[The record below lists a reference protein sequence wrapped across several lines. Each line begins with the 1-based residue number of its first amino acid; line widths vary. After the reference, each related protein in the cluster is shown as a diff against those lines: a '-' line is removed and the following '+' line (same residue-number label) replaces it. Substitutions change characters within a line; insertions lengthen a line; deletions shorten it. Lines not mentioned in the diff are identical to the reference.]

1 VSDQDAS
8 LHAEVIEPQRA
19 SIDLGL
25 VATTT
30 AALAIALAAP
40 LVLDAYTVNVLTRS
54 LLYAMLALTLDV
66 LWGYTGILSYGQSAF
81 FAIGAYA
88 LGLTSTHLGF
98 SFGLAAAALV
108 GGVVVAAVAAALTA
122 WLAFGRGVTVLYVS
136 VVTLALPI
144 IVKQGLLSGGLFTG
158 SSSGLS
164 GFDSFTLEVEDWFR
178 IAGTALVILTA
189 LTWRFVHSD
198 AGRVLIAI
206 RENELRCRYLGIR
219 TTTVKTILMVASAI
233 VAAAAGY
240 AYAGYTVVVAPE
252 LAGFEFGTQILI
264 WVALGGRGTLLGPV
278 VGTLVIDLVSADLS
292 GSIPYVWELVVGLAF
307 MVVIVAMP
315 GGFLPLMA
323 AVYRSIVR
331 SVLGRDLRAHVP
343 PAPRLVNAP
352 PRSRLRPNNGAPAVE
367 IRNLTRR
374 FGSLTVLD
382 NIDFTA
388 RPAELV
394 SLVGPNGA
402 GKTTLIRCIADGA
415 ERTSGRVAINGHDIA
430 RYAPE
435 RCVAFGLGRKFQTAT
450 IFDTLSVAD
459 CLRIARVSHL
469 LPSLWRRDPVLAVPR
484 AALDVITTTGLD
496 RMLGVE
502 ARHLAHGEKQS
513 LELAMVL
520 ALEPSVLLLDEPTAG
535 LTKAERSLIGQV
547 LMRLVSDHR
556 LCVLLIE
563 HDLDFVREISSRV
576 VVLHQGRIALDGP
589 VAEVVGSELIRNIYA
604 GAQS

>member
-1 VSDQDAS
+1 
-8 LHAEVIEPQRA
+8 
-19 SIDLGL
+19 
-25 VATTT
+25 
-30 AALAIALAAP
+30 
-40 LVLDAYTVNVLTRS
+40 
-54 LLYAMLALTLDV
+54 
-66 LWGYTGILSYGQSAF
+66 
-81 FAIGAYA
+81 
-88 LGLTSTHLGF
+88 
-98 SFGLAAAALV
+98 
-108 GGVVVAAVAAALTA
+108 
-122 WLAFGRGVTVLYVS
+122 
-136 VVTLALPI
+136 
-144 IVKQGLLSGGLFTG
+144 
-158 SSSGLS
+158 
-164 GFDSFTLEVEDWFR
+164 
-178 IAGTALVILTA
+178 
-189 LTWRFVHSD
+189 
-198 AGRVLIAI
+198 LIAI

-219 TTTVKTILMVASAI
+219 TATVKTILLVSSAI
-233 VAAAAGY
+233 IAAAAGY

-315 GGFLPLMA
+315 GGFLPLIV

-331 SVLGRDLRAHVP
+331 SLLGRDLRARVQP
-343 PAPRLVNAP
+343 PPRLVNAP
-352 PRSRLRPNNGAPAVE
+352 PRPLLRPNDGAPSVE

-382 NIDFTA
+382 NVDFTA
-388 RPAELV
+388 WPAELV

-415 ERTSGRVAINGHDIA
+415 ERTSGKVAINGHDIA

-469 LPSLWRRDPVLAVPR
+469 LPSLWRRDPVLALPR
-484 AALDVITTTGLD
+484 AALDVINTTGLD
-496 RMLGVE
+496 GMLGVE
-502 ARHLAHGEKQS
+502 ARHLAHGEKQA

-547 LMRLVSDHR
+547 LMRLVSDHG

-563 HDLDFVREISSRV
+563 HDLDFVRDISSRV

-604 GAQS
+604 GAQG

>member
-1 VSDQDAS
+1 VTD
-8 LHAEVIEPQRA
+8 QRA
-19 SIDLGL
+19 SLSAEAIESQRSSVRLGV
-25 VATTT
+25 VATTI
-30 AALAIALAAP
+30 AVLAIVLAAP
-40 LVLDAYTVNVLTRS
+40 LALDAYTINVLTRS

-98 SFGLAAAALV
+98 SAGLAATAFI
-108 GGVVVAAVAAALTA
+108 GGLVAAAAEAALTG
-122 WLAFGRGVTVLYVS
+122 WLAFGRGVTLLYVS

-178 IAGTALVILTA
+178 IGGTALVVLTA

-219 TTTVKTILMVASAI
+219 TATVKTVLMVASAI
-233 VAAAAGY
+233 IAAAAGY
-240 AYAGYTVVVAPE
+240 AYAGYTMVVAPE

-315 GGFLPLMA
+315 GGFLPLIA
-323 AVYRSIVR
+323 AVCRSIVR
-331 SVLGRDLRAHVP
+331 SVLGRDLRARVEP
-343 PAPRLVNAP
+343 PPRLIDTP
-352 PRSRLRPNNGAPAVE
+352 PRPLLRPNDGAPSVE
-367 IRNLTRR
+367 IHKLTRR

-382 NIDFTA
+382 NVDFMA

-415 ERTSGRVAINGHDIA
+415 ERTSGKVTINGHDIA

-469 LPSLWRRDPVLAVPR
+469 LPSLWRRDPVLTLPR
-484 AALDVITTTGLD
+484 AALDVINTTGLD

-502 ARHLAHGEKQS
+502 ARHLAHGEKQA

-535 LTKAERSLIGQV
+535 LTNAERSLIGQV
-547 LMRLVSDHR
+547 LMRLVSDHG
-556 LCVLLIE
+556 LCILLIE

-576 VVLHQGRIALDGP
+576 VVLHEGRIALDGP
-589 VAEVVGSELIRNIYA
+589 VAGVVGSELIRNIYA
-604 GAQS
+604 GAQG

>member
-1 VSDQDAS
+1 VTDQDAS
-8 LHAEVIEPQRA
+8 LHAEAIESQR
-19 SIDLGL
+19 SSVRLRL
-25 VATTT
+25 VVTTIS
-30 AALAIALAAP
+30 ALAVVLAAP
-40 LVLDAYTVNVLTRS
+40 LALDTYTVNVLTRS

-98 SFGLAAAALV
+98 SLGLAAAAFV
-108 GGVVVAAVAAALTA
+108 GGIVVAAVTAAFTG

-164 GFDSFTLEVEDWFR
+164 GFDSFALEVEDWFR
-178 IAGTALVILTA
+178 IGGSALVVMTA

-198 AGRVLIAI
+198 AGRVLVAI
-206 RENELRCRYLGIR
+206 RENDLRCRYLGIR
-219 TTTVKTILMVASAI
+219 TATVKTGLMVVSAI

-252 LAGFEFGTQILI
+252 LAGFEFGTLILI

-278 VGTLVIDLVSADLS
+278 VGTLVIDLVSANLG
-292 GSIPYVWELVVGLAF
+292 GSIPYIWELVVGLAF

-315 GGFLPLMA
+315 GGFLPLLSTVA
-323 AVYRSIVR
+323 RSLILRV
-331 SVLGRDLRAHVP
+331 SGRDLRASVEA
-343 PAPRLVNAP
+343 APQLINTP
-352 PRSRLRPNNGAPAVE
+352 QRSSLRPSLDAPAIEV
-367 IRNLTRR
+367 RNLTRH

-382 NIDFTA
+382 NIDFSA
-388 RPAELV
+388 RRAELV

-415 ERTSGRVAINGHDIA
+415 ERSGGKVFINGNDIA
-430 RYAPE
+430 RHPPE

-459 CLRIARVSHL
+459 CLRIARAAHV
-469 LPSLWRRDPVLAVPR
+469 LPSLWRRDRLLALPQ
-484 AALDVITTTGLD
+484 AALEVINTTGLD
-496 RMLGVE
+496 AMLGVE
-502 ARHLAHGEKQS
+502 ARHLAHGEKQA

-547 LMRLVSDHR
+547 LMRLVSEHG

-604 GAQS
+604 GAQG

>member
-1 VSDQDAS
+1 MTDQDAS
-8 LHAEVIEPQRA
+8 LHAEAIELQR
-19 SIDLGL
+19 SSVRLGL
-25 VATTT
+25 VVTTI
-30 AALAIALAAP
+30 AALAVVLAAP
-40 LVLDAYTVNVLTRS
+40 LALDTYTVNVLTRS

-98 SFGLAAAALV
+98 SFGLAAAAFV
-108 GGVVVAAVAAALTA
+108 GGIVVAAVTAAFTG

-164 GFDSFTLEVEDWFR
+164 GFDSFALEVEDWFR
-178 IAGTALVILTA
+178 IGGSALVVMTA

-198 AGRVLIAI
+198 AGRVLVAI
-206 RENELRCRYLGIR
+206 RENDLRCRYLGIR
-219 TTTVKTILMVASAI
+219 TATVKTGLMVVSAI

-252 LAGFEFGTQILI
+252 LAGFEFGTLILI

-278 VGTLVIDLVSADLS
+278 VGTLVIDLVSANLS
-292 GSIPYVWELVVGLAF
+292 GSIPYIWELVVGLAF

-315 GGFLPLMA
+315 GGFLPLLSTVA
-323 AVYRSIVR
+323 RSLILRV
-331 SVLGRDLRAHVP
+331 SGRDLRASVEA
-343 PAPRLVNAP
+343 APQLINAP
-352 PRSRLRPNNGAPAVE
+352 QRSSLRPSIGAPAIEV
-367 IRNLTRR
+367 RNLTRH

-382 NIDFTA
+382 NIDFA
-388 RPAELV
+388 AQRAELV

-415 ERTSGRVAINGHDIA
+415 ERSGGKVFINGNDIA
-430 RYAPE
+430 RHPPE

-459 CLRIARVSHL
+459 CLRIARAAHV
-469 LPSLWRRDPVLAVPR
+469 LPSLWRRDPLLALPK
-484 AALDVITTTGLD
+484 AALDVINTTGLD
-496 RMLGVE
+496 GMLAVE
-502 ARHLAHGEKQS
+502 ARHLAHGEKQA

-547 LMRLVSDHR
+547 LMRLVSEHG

-604 GAQS
+604 GAQG

>member
-1 VSDQDAS
+1 MTDQDAS
-8 LHAEVIEPQRA
+8 LPAEATASQR
-19 SIDLGL
+19 SSVHLGL
-25 VATTT
+25 VATTL
-30 AALAIALAAP
+30 AALAIVLAAP
-40 LVLDAYTVNVLTRS
+40 LALDTYTVNVLTRS

-66 LWGYTGILSYGQSAF
+66 LWGYAGILSYGQSAF

-88 LGLTSTHLGF
+88 FGLTSTHLGF
-98 SFGLAAAALV
+98 SFVFAIAAFIGGL
-108 GGVVVAAVAAALTA
+108 VVAAVAAALTG

-164 GFDSFTLEVEDWFR
+164 GFDSFPLEVEDWFR
-178 IAGTALVILTA
+178 IGGTALVVLTA
-189 LTWRFVHSD
+189 LIWRFVQSD

-219 TTTVKTILMVASAI
+219 TATMKTALMVASAI
-233 VAAAAGY
+233 IAAAAGY
-240 AYAGYTVVVAPE
+240 AYAGYTMVVAPE

-315 GGFLPLMA
+315 GGFLPLIV
-323 AVYRSIVR
+323 AVYRSIAR
-331 SVLGRDLRAHVP
+331 SVLGRDLRARVQP
-343 PAPRLVNAP
+343 PPRLVDAP
-352 PRSRLRPNNGAPAVE
+352 PRPLLHPNDGAPSVE
-367 IRNLTRR
+367 IHNLTRR

-382 NIDFTA
+382 NVDFTA
-388 RPAELV
+388 WPAELV

-415 ERTSGRVAINGHDIA
+415 ERTSGKVTINGHDIA
-430 RYAPE
+430 RCAPE

-459 CLRIARVSHL
+459 CLRIARTAHV
-469 LPSLWRRDPVLAVPR
+469 LPSPWRRDPVLALPE
-484 AALDVITTTGLD
+484 AALDVIKMTGLD
-496 RMLGVE
+496 RMLGTE
-502 ARHLAHGEKQS
+502 ARHLAHGEKQA

-535 LTKAERSLIGQV
+535 LTKSERSLIGQV
-547 LMRLVSDHR
+547 LMRLVSDHG
-556 LCVLLIE
+556 LCILLIE

-589 VAEVVGSELIRNIYA
+589 VADVVGSELIRNIYA
-604 GAQS
+604 GAQG

>member
-1 VSDQDAS
+1 
-8 LHAEVIEPQRA
+8 
-19 SIDLGL
+19 
-25 VATTT
+25 
-30 AALAIALAAP
+30 
-40 LVLDAYTVNVLTRS
+40 
-54 LLYAMLALTLDV
+54 
-66 LWGYTGILSYGQSAF
+66 
-81 FAIGAYA
+81 
-88 LGLTSTHLGF
+88 
-98 SFGLAAAALV
+98 
-108 GGVVVAAVAAALTA
+108 
-122 WLAFGRGVTVLYVS
+122 
-136 VVTLALPI
+136 
-144 IVKQGLLSGGLFTG
+144 
-158 SSSGLS
+158 
-164 GFDSFTLEVEDWFR
+164 
-178 IAGTALVILTA
+178 
-189 LTWRFVHSD
+189 VHSD

-219 TTTVKTILMVASAI
+219 TATVKTALMVASAMI
-233 VAAAAGY
+233 AAAAGY
-240 AYAGYTVVVAPE
+240 AYAGYTAVVAPE

-264 WVALGGRGTLLGPV
+264 WVALGGRGTLIGPV

-315 GGFLPLMA
+315 GGFFPLVA
-323 AVYRSIVR
+323 AVARSIMR
-331 SVLGRDLRAHVP
+331 GVLGRDFRARIEAPPHLVNVP
-343 PAPRLVNAP
+343 PKPLL
-352 PRSRLRPNNGAPAVE
+352 RSTDDTPSVE
-367 IRNLTRR
+367 VRNLTRR

-382 NIDFTA
+382 NIDLTA

-415 ERTSGRVAINGHDIA
+415 ERSSGKVLINGHDIA
-430 RYAPE
+430 RYPPE

-459 CLRIARVSHL
+459 CLRIARTTHAP
-469 LPSLWRRDPVLAVPR
+469 PSMWGRDPVLALPE
-484 AALDVITTTGLD
+484 AALEVINMTGLD
-496 RMLGVE
+496 RMLGTE

-547 LMRLVSDHR
+547 LMRLVAEHG
-556 LCVLLIE
+556 LCILLIE

-589 VAEVVGSELIRNIYA
+589 VAEVVGSDLIRNIYA
-604 GAQS
+604 GAQG